1 MYLCTNIHKP
11 THVHTCR
18 TVSGQL
24 TFSVACT
31 YTNRSQRKKLTKSSS
46 SSSSRRS
53 RRGRSSAAA
62 TGLCLRRRHTQQ
74 FDLAKASL
82 SSPQAHTHTNTHT
95 YTHRKRHWQ
104 WQRPRQRQ
112 RQRRRQREEHAL
124 PCAFASFFFS
134 PKHHTHTKTHTHKD
148 TYHTDRRRQGFVT
161 AQWFGKPCSLLQF
174 VLCVKL
180 QSLSLEC
187 FVHL

>member
-11 THVHTCR
+11 TNVHTCR

-46 SSSSRRS
+46 S

-82 SSPQAHTHTNTHT
+82 SSPQAHTHTHIGRGTGSGRDRDRGRGGGRGRGKSMLCLVLSPLFSSHQNTTHT
-95 YTHRKRHWQ
+95 Q
-104 WQRPRQRQ
+104 
-112 RQRRRQREEHAL
+112 
-124 PCAFASFFFS
+124 
-134 PKHHTHTKTHTHKD
+134 THTHKD

-161 AQWFGKPCSLLQF
+161 AQWFGKPFSLLQF